1 MYREETAQKMKKIIA
16 STSKIKPKNKHKKLE
31 KVRGKQFNQ
40 EILNKQKSRILKRDA
55 MQVKINRRLQE
66 LASKLEKEKII
77 EEKKQMKEFNSQIS
91 REKKDMLDA
100 FTKFWDDQ
108 IKMTKERVEEEK
120 QARRLIELTENK
132 ALSEWKKELN
142 TKQKRR
148 LEKYLD
154 VLNQQD
160 ERYEVENLNL
170 EKMEE
175 QLIKMY
181 KRI

>member
-1 MYREETAQKMKKIIA
+1 MKQIIS
-16 STSKIKPKNKHKKLE
+16 STSKIKPKNKQKKLE

-77 EEKKQMKEFNSQIS
+77 EEKKQMKEFSSHIA
-91 REKKDMLDA
+91 REKKDMLEA

-108 IKMTKERVEEEK
+108 IKMTKERIEEEK
-120 QARRLIELTENK
+120 MARKLIEMTENK

-142 TKQKRR
+142 TKQKQK
-148 LEKYLD
+148 LEKLINM
-154 VLNQQD
+154 LNQQD

>member
-1 MYREETAQKMKKIIA
+1 MKKIIS
-16 STSKIKPKNKHKKLE
+16 STSTKIKPKNKEKKLE

-77 EEKKQMKEFNSQIS
+77 EEKKQMKEFNSHLT
-91 REKKDMLDA
+91 REKKAMLEA

-108 IKMTKERVEEEK
+108 IKMTKDRIEEEK
-120 QARRLIELTENK
+120 MARKLIELTENK

-142 TKQKRR
+142 SKQKQK
-148 LEKYLD
+148 LEKYLN
-154 VLNQQD
+154 VLHQQD

-175 QLIKMY
+175 QLIMMY